1 MITLGL
7 IILSSFGLTVKL
19 FRLKEDNQD
28 DTDRNEVKMKLKEFK
43 KLNLYRYQITA
54 LENDIRAAQAQA
66 EKSTASWNP
75 TPHGTGNVKAR
86 ENAILRLIELKA
98 QLEQVTAE
106 REKLLDT
113 YNRIPDPFAKEVI
126 KIRYDIEH
134 DGKHLLSWVKIAF
147 IIGGGNTADGLRM
160 YCTRAVKDL

>member
-7 IILSSFGLTVKL
+7 IILSSFGPTVKL
-19 FRLKEDNQD
+19 FRLKEDSKD

-66 EKSTASWNP
+66 EKCTASLSP

-106 REKLLDT
+106 RKKLLDT

-126 KIRYDIEH
+126 KIRYDIED
-134 DGKHLLSWVKIAF
+134 DGKHPLSWVKIAF